1 MLPLAKYAKPYLGW
15 LLLVIGLQFAQVN
28 FDLAVPGYLAQMVNT
43 GIQAGAGTAY
53 ILSTGVSML
62 ILTLLS
68 GACMVA
74 VVFIASRV
82 AAGLAHDLR
91 RDLFKKVSSFSNA
104 EFDRFSTASLI
115 TRSTNDITQVQQVV
129 MMLIRI
135 VFYAVLMSIGGI
147 LRMRGQNTVMLWLIA
162 GAVVVSF
169 AFVIVVIRLSLPRFR
184 VMQTLLDRLTRVAR
198 ESLSGL
204 LVVRA
209 FNRQSFEE
217 QRFDAVNLNLASV
230 GLFVNRVTASMMP
243 MMMLIMNGLSV
254 LIVWVGAQQVA
265 QSTMLVG
272 DVMADVQYA
281 SIIVMAFLMLS
292 TLIVILPRAS
302 VSGDRIA
309 DVLTTEPV
317 VSDPA
322 QPDRFAE
329 PFRANI
335 EFRNVSFRYPGA
347 ENDALRDISFT
358 ALPGQTIALIGTTGA
373 GKSTLANLMLRAY
386 DVTDGSILINGTD
399 VRGVTQHDLRATIG
413 YVPQKTVLFS
423 GTVESNLRLADE
435 HAEEAA
441 LRAALTTAQAAEFV
455 LEKPEGLALAIGPG
469 GANVSGG
476 QKQRLAIARALVK
489 QPPIYIFDDSFSA
502 LDFKTDATLRRAL
515 KQTTRDS
522 TQLIV
527 TQRISTAQNA
537 DQILVLDEGRIVN
550 RGTHAE
556 LLKTCDIYQELAVSQ
571 LGVEEPV

>member
-1 MLPLAKYAKPYLGW
+1 MRPISNCCPGEILVARATDPGWTPLFINARGIILEIGGALQHGAVVAREYGIPCVSGLDGATTVLKDGQLVEVDGSHGQVRILESGAGVSLIMLRLIKYAKPYLGW

-28 FDLAVPGYLAQMVNT
+28 FDLAVPGYLAQMVNV

-209 FNRQSFEE
+209 FNRQSFEA

-309 DVLTTEPV
+309 DVLTTKPV
-317 VSDPA
+317 VSDPP

-329 PFRANI
+329 PFRATI

-347 ENDALRDISFT
+347 EDDALRDISFT
-358 ALPGQTIALIGTTGA
+358 AWPGQTLALIGTTGA
-373 GKSTLANLMLRAY
+373 GKSTLVNLLLSTY

-399 VRGVTQHDLRATIG
+399 IRGVTQHDLRAKIG
-413 YVPQKTVLFS
+413 YVPQKSLLFS
-423 GTVESNLRLADE
+423 GTVESNLRLADD
-435 HAEEAA
+435 HAGEAA
-441 LRAALTTAQAAEFV
+441 LRSALTTAQAAEFV
-455 LEKPEGLALAIGPG
+455 LDKPEGLALAIGPG
-469 GANVSGG
+469 
-476 QKQRLAIARALVK
+476 ARM
-489 QPPIYIFDDSFSA
+489 F
-502 LDFKTDATLRRAL
+502 RAD
-515 KQTTRDS
+515 RS
-522 TQLIV
+522 
-527 TQRISTAQNA
+527 NA
-537 DQILVLDEGRIVN
+537 
-550 RGTHAE
+550 
-556 LLKTCDIYQELAVSQ
+556 
-571 LGVEEPV
+571 

>member
-1 MLPLAKYAKPYLGW
+1 MLRLTQYAKPYLGW
-15 LLLVIGLQFAQVN
+15 LLLVICLQFAQVN
-28 FDLAVPGYLAQMVNT
+28 FDLAAPDYLARMVNT

-74 VVFIASRV
+74 VVFVASRV
-82 AAGLAHDLR
+82 AAGMAHDLR
-91 RDLFKKVSSFSNA
+91 RDLFKQVSSFSNA

-147 LRMRGQNTVMLWLIA
+147 LRMWGQNVSMLWLIA

-217 QRFDAVNLNLASV
+217 QRFDAVNLNLSSI
-230 GLFVNRVTASMMP
+230 GLFVNRVTASMLP
-243 MMMLIMNGLSV
+243 MMMLIMNGLGV

-265 QSTMLVG
+265 QSTILVG
-272 DVMADVQYA
+272 DVMAAVQYA

-302 VSGDRIA
+302 ISGARIA
-309 DVLTTEPV
+309 DVLATEPV
-317 VSDPA
+317 VSDPS
-322 QPDRFAE
+322 QPDRFAA
-329 PFRANI
+329 PFQGSI
-335 EFRNVSFRYPGA
+335 EFCNVSFRYPGA
-347 ENDALRDISFT
+347 EDDALRGISF
-358 ALPGQTIALIGTTGA
+358 AAQPGQTIALIGTTGS
-373 GKSTLANLMLRAY
+373 GKSTLVNLMLRAY
-386 DVTDGSILINGTD
+386 DVTAGAILINGTD
-399 VRGVTQHDLRATIG
+399 IRRVMQHDLRATIG
-413 YVPQKTVLFS
+413 YVPQRTTLFS
-423 GTVESNLRLADE
+423 GTVESNLCLAEE
-435 HAEEAA
+435 HAGEAV
-441 LRAALTTAQAAEFV
+441 LRSALTTAQAAEFV
-455 LEKPEGLALAIGPG
+455 LDKPEGMALAVGPG
-469 GANVSGG
+469 GANLSGG

-502 LDFKTDATLRRAL
+502 LDFRTDATLRRAL
-515 KQTTRDS
+515 KQETCAS
-522 TQLIV
+522 TQFIV

-537 DQILVLDEGRIVN
+537 DQILVLNEGRIVS

-571 LGVEEPV
+571 LGAEEPA

>member
-1 MLPLAKYAKPYLGW
+1 MLRLTKYAKPYLGW
-15 LLLVIGLQFAQVN
+15 LFLAVCLQFAQVN
-28 FDLAVPGYLAQMVNT
+28 VDLAVPDYLARMVNT

-53 ILSTGVSML
+53 ILNTGVSML
-62 ILTLLS
+62 ILTLIS

-74 VVFIASRV
+74 VVFIAARV
-82 AAGLAHDLR
+82 SAGVARDLR
-91 RDLFKKVSSFSNA
+91 RDLFQKVSSFSNA

-135 VFYAVLMSIGGI
+135 AFYAVLMSIGGV
-147 LRMRGQNTVMLWLIA
+147 LRMWGQNGVMLWLIA

-169 AFVIVVIRLSLPRFR
+169 AFLIIVVRLSLPRFR

-217 QRFDAVNLNLASV
+217 QRFDAVNADLASV
-230 GLFVNRVTASMMP
+230 GLFVNRVTASLMP
-243 MMMLIMNGLSV
+243 MMMWIMNGLGV

-265 QSTMLVG
+265 QSTVLVG
-272 DVMADVQYA
+272 DVMAAVQYA

-292 TLIVILPRAS
+292 TLIIVLPRAS
-302 VSGDRIA
+302 ISGDRIA
-309 DVLTTEPV
+309 DVLATEPV

-322 QPDRFAE
+322 QPVQFAT
-329 PFRANI
+329 PFQGSI

-347 ENDALRDISFT
+347 EGDALRGLSF
-358 ALPGQTIALIGTTGA
+358 AVPPGQTVALIGTTGS
-373 GKSTLANLMLRAY
+373 GKSTLVNLLLRAY
-386 DVTDGSILINGTD
+386 DVTDGSILVNGTD
-399 VRGVTQHDLRATIG
+399 IRCVTQHDLRAMIG
-413 YVPQKTVLFS
+413 YVPQRTTLFA
-423 GTVESNLRLADE
+423 GTVASNLRLADE
-435 HAEEAA
+435 QAEEAV
-441 LRAALTTAQAAEFV
+441 LRSALTTAQAAEFV
-455 LEKPEGLALAIGPG
+455 LDKPEGLTLAVAPG
-469 GANVSGG
+469 GANLSGG
-476 QKQRLAIARALVK
+476 QKQRLAVARALVK

-515 KQTTRDS
+515 KQATRGS
-522 TQLIV
+522 TQFIV

-537 DQILVLDEGRIVN
+537 DHILVLDEGRIVS
-550 RGTHAE
+550 RGAHAE
-556 LLKTCDIYQELAVSQ
+556 LLKTSDIYQDLAVSQ
-571 LGVEEPV
+571 LGAEEQA

>member
-1 MLPLAKYAKPYLGW
+1 MLRLARYAKPYLGW
-15 LLLVIGLQFAQVN
+15 LLLVISLQFAQVN

-53 ILSTGVSML
+53 ILSAGISML

-68 GACMVA
+68 GICMVA
-74 VVFIASRV
+74 VVFIASQV

-91 RDLFKKVSSFSNA
+91 HDLFKKISSFSNA

-115 TRSTNDITQVQQVV
+115 TRSTNDITQVQQVA

-147 LRMRGQNTVMLWLIA
+147 LRMRGQHASLLWLIA

-184 VMQTLLDRLTRVAR
+184 MMQTLLDRLTRVAR

-209 FNRQSFEE
+209 FNRQPFEE

-272 DVMADVQYA
+272 DVMAAVQYA
-281 SIIVMAFLMLS
+281 SITVMSFLMLS

-302 VSGDRIA
+302 VSSDRIA
-309 DVLTTEPV
+309 DVLATEPV
-317 VSDPA
+317 VHDPP

-329 PFRANI
+329 SFKGMI

-347 ENDALRDISFT
+347 EDDALRDISFT

-373 GKSTLANLMLRAY
+373 GKSTLANLLLRAY
-386 DVTDGSILINGTD
+386 DVTGGSILINGTD
-399 VRGVTQHDLRATIG
+399 IRGVTQHDLRARIG
-413 YVPQKTVLFS
+413 YVPQKSSLFS
-423 GTVESNLRLADE
+423 GTVESNLRFADE
-435 HAEEAA
+435 HAGEAA
-441 LRAALTTAQAAEFV
+441 LRSALTTAQAAEFV
-455 LEKPEGLALAIGPG
+455 LDKPEGLALAIGPG
-469 GANVSGG
+469 GANLSGG

-515 KQTTRDS
+515 KQTTRAS

-550 RGTHAE
+550 RGTHAD

-571 LGVEEPV
+571 LGVEEPA

>member
-53 ILSTGVSML
+53 ILSTGVSMS

-347 ENDALRDISFT
+347 EDDALRDISFT
-358 ALPGQTIALIGTTGA
+358 ALHGQTIALIGTTGA

-435 HAEEAA
+435 HAGEAA

-515 KQTTRDS
+515 KQTTSDS
-522 TQLIV
+522 TQLVV

-537 DQILVLDEGRIVN
+537 DQILVLDEGRIVS

-571 LGVEEPV
+571 LGVEEAA

>member
-1 MLPLAKYAKPYLGW
+1 MLRLTEYAKPYLGW
-15 LLLVIGLQFAQVN
+15 LLLVICLQFAQVN
-28 FDLAVPGYLAQMVNT
+28 FDLAVPDYLAQMVNT

-53 ILSTGVSML
+53 ILSTGASML

-74 VVFIASRV
+74 VVFIAARV
-82 AAGLAHDLR
+82 AAGIAHDLR

-147 LRMRGQNTVMLWLIA
+147 LRMWGQNVAMLWLIT

-209 FNRQSFEE
+209 FNRQAFEE
-217 QRFDAVNLNLASV
+217 QRFDAVNLNLAAV
-230 GLFVNRVTASMMP
+230 GLYVNRVTASMLP
-243 MMMLIMNGLSV
+243 MMMLIMNGLGV

-265 QSTMLVG
+265 QSTVLVG
-272 DVMADVQYA
+272 DVMAAVQYA

-302 VSGDRIA
+302 ISGDRIA
-309 DVLTTEPV
+309 DVLATVPV
-317 VSDPA
+317 VSDPS
-322 QPDRFAE
+322 QPDRFGA
-329 PFRANI
+329 PFQGSI

-347 ENDALRDISFT
+347 EDDALRSISF
-358 ALPGQTIALIGTTGA
+358 AAQPGQTIALIGTTGS
-373 GKSTLANLMLRAY
+373 GKSTLVNLMLRAY
-386 DVTDGSILINGTD
+386 DVTGGAILINGTD
-399 VRGVTQHDLRATIG
+399 IRCVTQHDLRATIG
-413 YVPQKTVLFS
+413 YVPQRTTLFS

-435 HAEEAA
+435 HAGEAV
-441 LRAALTTAQAAEFV
+441 LRSALTIAQAAEFV
-455 LEKPEGLALAIGPG
+455 LDKPEGLALAVGPG
-469 GANVSGG
+469 GANLSGG

-502 LDFKTDATLRRAL
+502 LDFRTDATLRRAL
-515 KQTTRDS
+515 KQATRAS
-522 TQLIV
+522 TQFIV

-537 DQILVLDEGRIVN
+537 DHILVLNEGRIVS

-571 LGVEEPV
+571 LGAEVPA